1 MDWQLVARATLRI
14 VAFLAAYMGWATEDQ
29 TSFIYQNADV
39 VTLVALMMSE
49 TWFTAKKTKERW
61 FS

>member
-1 MDWQLVARATLRI
+1 MSILTSILGALVKAL
-14 VAFLAAYMGWATEDQ
+14 VAYMGWATEDQ

-39 VTLVALMMSE
+39 VALAALVMSE
-49 TWFTAKKTKERW
+49 SWFLAKKIKERW